1 MAAPAPIVVLQD
13 SREGTPWT
21 FPATVKVSGRETPV
35 VTRVVALKTG
45 DYSMAGL
52 QGVATIERKAPG
64 DFLTSISH
72 ERPRFDREL
81 ARLSLHRFA
90 AIIVEAHLDEL
101 YRLSAMT
108 PASILGSVASFYA
121 NWGTPTFFAGDA
133 FGAATLAL
141 GLLRRWAGVERRR
154 QSRLRWWRRKARAA

>member
-1 MAAPAPIVVLQD
+1 
-13 SREGTPWT
+13 
-21 FPATVKVSGRETPV
+21 
-35 VTRVVALKTG
+35 
-45 DYSMAGL
+45 
-52 QGVATIERKAPG
+52 
-64 DFLTSISH
+64 
-72 ERPRFDREL
+72 
-81 ARLSLHRFA
+81 
-90 AIIVEAHLDEL
+90 
-101 YRLSAMT
+101 MT